1 MSEEKIPQPIDN
13 ALIDDG
19 TEIKEIVNDNP
30 SKNPSNISLQSLILL
45 VNAERLRFLHD
56 KTHQEFAQLKERQ
69 QQVST
74 LHKLQKGINNA
85 ISAKGDF
92 DCSSNKELQDLLK
105 EAKNLG
111 VETVDGKFKYT
122 AEEKERLIENI
133 RMTVE
138 DLNVQN
144 DMQMQTITNLNNER
158 YESYQL
164 ARTIIKPLHDDK
176 LNKARAIAGR

>member
-1 MSEEKIPQPIDN
+1 MSEEKIPQPVNNVSIDET
-13 ALIDDG
+13 A
-19 TEIKEIVNDNP
+19 IKEIVTDSS
-30 SKNPSNISLQSLILL
+30 SKQPANISLQSLILL

-85 ISAKGDF
+85 TSTKGEF
-92 DCSSNKELQDLLK
+92 DCSNNKELQDLLQK
-105 EAKNLG
+105 ARELG
-111 VETVDGKFKYT
+111 VETEEGKFKYT
-122 AEEKERLIENI
+122 PEEKDRLIENI

-164 ARTIIKPLHDDK
+164 ARAIIKPLHDDK

>member
-1 MSEEKIPQPIDN
+1 MTEQKIPQSINNAIIDE
-13 ALIDDG
+13 A
-19 TEIKEIVNDNP
+19 EIKEIVADGI
-30 SKNPSNISLQSLILL
+30 SKQPTNISLQSLILL
-45 VNAERLRFLHD
+45 VNAERLRHLHD

-69 QQVST
+69 QQVSIM
-74 LHKLQKGINNA
+74 HKLQKGINN
-85 ISAKGDF
+85 ITNSKGEF
-92 DCSSNKELQDLLK
+92 DCSNNKDLQDLLQ
-105 EAKNLG
+105 EAKKLG

-122 AEEKERLIENI
+122 PEEKDRLIENI

-164 ARTIIKPLHDDK
+164 ARAIIKPLHDDK
-176 LNKARAIAGR
+176 LNKARAISGR

>member
-1 MSEEKIPQPIDN
+1 MSEEKIPQPIN
-13 ALIDDG
+13 NTVIDE
-19 TEIKEIVNDNP
+19 TEIREIITEGSNKQP
-30 SKNPSNISLQSLILL
+30 ANISLQSLILL

-74 LHKLQKGINNA
+74 LHKLQKGINNTT
-85 ISAKGDF
+85 SAKGEF
-92 DCSSNKELQDLLK
+92 DCSNNKDLQDLLQ
-105 EAKNLG
+105 EAKKLG
-111 VETVDGKFKYT
+111 VETIDGKFKYT
-122 AEEKERLIENI
+122 AEEKDRLIENI

-176 LNKARAIAGR
+176 INKARAIAGR